1 MPKQEKYDENLTIS
15 KETDV
20 EIKIEKEK
28 EENKIHNIYDV
39 LTEEEINDTK
49 RCYAAPGDNETKNG
63 FCKICNKSTMYAA
76 RHLCYEHYKE
86 YLQ

>member
-1 MPKQEKYDENLTIS
+1 MAKQEKYDENLTVS
-15 KETDV
+15 KETDTEV
-20 EIKIEKEK
+20 EKKEN
-28 EENKIHNIYDV
+28 EVHNIKDV

-63 FCKICNKSTMYAA
+63 VCIICGKSTMYAA
-76 RHLCYEHYKE
+76 RHLCYEHYKQ